1 MISENLSG
9 HERGQQLQLKR
20 EQIIEQLYNQKEFAF
35 HFGKYLQVLW
45 GSLSDLSEE
54 VVKKLSDKIDK
65 ERVAGIM
72 SGDIKPSYD
81 DNIVLMDVIPQN
93 LRKEIYEGVRLKPK
107 KKEFYRRKRRE
118 MNGMVQMIDEVRGS
132 QIIDI
137 AGGAG
142 DMARVLS
149 VLTNKPAIV
158 LDNNPDQVQYAHELN
173 QILKQDV
180 QPRKFDIRKD
190 KIPEGTWVA
199 KHPCGDLAD
208 HIISQWMKNDG
219 SPELYLMTCCQGRA
233 KKLDNPYGFSKEEW
247 QQLCKESDLTNSNN
261 EEQRKK
267 GEEAMKKLDQARVG
281 YLISHGFN
289 AQLKQVKDT
298 VKGNVIV
305 VKK

>member
-1 MISENLSG
+1 MTSESSSR
-9 HERGQQLQLKR
+9 HETGSQLQLQR

-35 HFGKYLQVLW
+35 HFGKYLQDLW
-45 GSLSDLSEE
+45 RSLSSLSEDIVE
-54 VVKKLSDKIDK
+54 ELSVKIGR

-72 SGDIKPSYD
+72 TGDVKPSYD
-81 DNIVLMDVIPQN
+81 DNIALMDVIPDN
-93 LRKEIYEGVRLKPK
+93 LRKEMYKGVELKPK
-107 KKEFYRRKRRE
+107 KKEFYKRKRRE
-118 MNGMVQMIDEVRGS
+118 MNGLVQIVDEVSGS
-132 QIIDI
+132 QIVDI

-149 VLTNKPAIV
+149 ALTKKPAIV
-158 LDNNPDQVQYAHELN
+158 LDNNPHQVQYAHELN

-180 QPRKFDIRKD
+180 QPREFDIRND

-208 HIISQWMKNDG
+208 HIVSQWMDNDG

-233 KKLDNPYGFSKEEW
+233 KKLNNPYGFSKEDW
-247 QQLCKESDLTNSNN
+247 QQLCKESDLTNSKN

-267 GEEAMKKLDQARVG
+267 GEEAMRKLDQARVD

-305 VKK
+305 VKR